1 MIFRYSAHVGSGP
14 QRNLTIA
21 ETPDDLAKAGRQ
33 VKFRMPELHAAKEYE
48 GMWLERRTHKGR
60 KIRAVTP

>member
-1 MIFRYSAHVGSGP
+1 MV
-14 QRNLTIA
+14 A

-33 VKFRMPELHAAKEYE
+33 VKFRTPELHAAKEYKD
-48 GMWLERRTHKGR
+48 MWLERRTHKGR